1 MHHCVFSYSDRCFK
15 NKYAV
20 YTVDELVLK
29 ENSKTLE
36 RATLGLSVEEKL
48 VVVKDKETGK
58 EIEKLTTNITFSQ
71 MYGHCNSRV
80 SDEMHK
86 AAKKLIKDLNQ
97 EINE

>member
-1 MHHCVFSYSDRCFK
+1 MLKPCPICNKEMSLSDIRPSGIYWRD
-15 NKYAV
+15 NK
-20 YTVDELVLK
+20 
-29 ENSKTLE
+29 
-36 RATLGLSVEEKL
+36 EE
-48 VVVKDKETGK
+48 G
-58 EIEKLTTNITFSQ
+58 FSQ